1 MEENSSTDEKIK
13 KAFQRIICR
22 VASSKENTIL
32 KLYYDDQL
40 QQFKQK
46 QLNAAETL
54 NVGEFPADKKLDA
67 NATAALMK
75 LISMIYNMEEAIT
88 KT

>member
-1 MEENSSTDEKIK
+1 M
-13 KAFQRIICR
+13 
-22 VASSKENTIL
+22 
-32 KLYYDDQL
+32 YYDEQL

-54 NVGEFPADKKLDA
+54 NAGEFPADKNMDA
-67 NATAALMK
+67 DATAALMK